1 MYNDHDL
8 VSRAMQP
15 YQRLLHQATNER
27 LIRCLRSQ
35 QRRPKTASRWM
46 AVLGDRLVRAGQLLR
61 LAAQSR
67 ETNRLTEGCCNEV
80 ATRRTI

>member
-35 QRRPKTASRWM
+35 QRRPKIASRWM
-46 AVLGDRLVRAGQLLR
+46 AALGGRLVRAGQFLR
-61 LAAQSR
+61 SAAQSR
-67 ETNRLTEGCCNEV
+67 ETNSLIEGCCNEV
-80 ATRRTI
+80 VIRSTR

>member
-1 MYNDHDL
+1 MYNDQDL

-35 QRRPKTASRWM
+35 QRRPKTASQWM
-46 AVLGDRLVRAGQLLR
+46 AALGDRLVCAGQFLR
-61 LAAQSR
+61 LAAQTR
-67 ETNRLTEGCCNEV
+67 ETNRLTEGCCSEV
-80 ATRRTI
+80 ATRRMI